1 MRTTDVAAGLH
12 VVQIQNSCRRRL
24 IIIEQ
29 QASGLEPAWL
39 PVAGGYCCAASGST
53 SLTHPHPAAAAAAR
67 WG

>member
-1 MRTTDVAAGLH
+1 
-12 VVQIQNSCRRRL
+12 VVQIDSEFMQD

>member
-12 VVQIQNSCRRRL
+12 VVQIDSEFMQD